1 MAFAEQYL
9 VSGAGNPEVNG
20 VYTLTISN
28 SWLHESGLYYI
39 ARTAVVG
46 PPGLVTFYK
55 INTLT
60 GNVQGYQSG
69 PYFPST
75 STPYP
80 DEATN
85 WSTAGALFPDPVPTV
100 TVYTGPTLSPVYSGL
115 PDSLKAAIQ
124 FRFGNITDRTAG
136 DYLRLKN
143 LGYF

>member
-1 MAFAEQYL
+1 MAFANQYL
-9 VSGAGNPEVNG
+9 VTGAGNSDVNG
-20 VYTLTISN
+20 VYTSTN
-28 SWLHESGLYYI
+28 ANTWLHKNGLYFI
-39 ARTAVVG
+39 RRLAIMG

-60 GNVQGYQSG
+60 GDEQGYQAG

-80 DEATN
+80 DEIVS
-85 WSTAGALFPDPVPTV
+85 WSFGQSNFPGPGPVV
-100 TVYTGPTLSPVYSGL
+100 TVYTGPTLSPVYSNL

-124 FRFGNITDRTAG
+124 FRFGNITDKTAE